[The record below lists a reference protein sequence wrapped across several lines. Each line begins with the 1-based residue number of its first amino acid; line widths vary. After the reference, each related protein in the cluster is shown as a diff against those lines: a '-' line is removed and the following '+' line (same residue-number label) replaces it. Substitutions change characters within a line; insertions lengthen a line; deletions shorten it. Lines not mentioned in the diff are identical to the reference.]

1 MEYKDYYRILGVDRS
16 ASEQEIKQAYRK
28 LARQY
33 HPDINPGDKQAET
46 RFKDINE
53 AYEVLSDKEKRAKY
67 DRFGRDWN
75 RYEQVGGGR
84 GFDWSAYGGGSGGG
98 VNVDFGDIF
107 ETLFGGGMPGTQRP
121 AGGGFNMRMD
131 GQDVERTVDITLEE
145 AFSGTQRRIQA
156 TSADGNPRTIT
167 AKIPAGADNGTRVRI
182 AGEGG
187 PGMGGGNR
195 GDLMLLVRVLPHE
208 HFQREGN
215 DLKTDV
221 QVDLYTLLLGGEIQ
235 VQTLDGKKLT
245 LNIPAGTPNG
255 RVFRLNG
262 QGMPSIRSPQQRGD
276 LYVTAQALLPSRL
289 SAREREL
296 FEELRS
302 LRR

>member
-1 MEYKDYYRILGVDRS
+1 MEYKDYYRILGVDRD

-46 RFKDINE
+46 RFKEINE
-53 AYEVLSDKEKRAKY
+53 AYEVLSDKDKRAKY
-67 DRFGRDWN
+67 DRFGREWN
-75 RYEQVGGGR
+75 RYEQAGGGQ

-98 VNVDFGDIF
+98 VNVDFSDIF
-107 ETLFGGGMPGTQRP
+107 ETLFGGGMPGSRRST
-121 AGGGFNMRMD
+121 GGGFNVRME

-156 TSADGNPRTIT
+156 TGPDGSPRTIT

-187 PGMGGGNR
+187 LGIGGGSR
-195 GDLMLLVRVLPHE
+195 GDLILTVRVLPHD

-215 DLKTDV
+215 DLKTDA

-245 LNIPAGTPNG
+245 LHIPAGTPNR

-262 QGMPSIRSPQQRGD
+262 QGMPSLRSPQQRGD
-276 LYVTAQALLPSRL
+276 LYVTVHALLPTNL
-289 SAREREL
+289 SARERAL

-302 LRR
+302 MRR

>member
-1 MEYKDYYRILGVDRS
+1 MEYKDYYRILGVDRG
-16 ASEQEIKQAYRK
+16 ASEQEIKHAYRK

-46 RFKDINE
+46 RFKEINE

-75 RYEQVGGGR
+75 RYEQAGGGR
-84 GFDWSAYGGGSGGG
+84 GFDWSAYGGSGSGTI
-98 VNVDFGDIF
+98 DFSDIF
-107 ETLFGGGMPGTQRP
+107 ETLFGGGMPGAQRS
-121 AGGGFNMRMD
+121 AGGGFNMRME

-156 TSADGNPRTIT
+156 TSPDGSSRTIT
-167 AKIPAGADNGTRVRI
+167 ARIPAGADNGTRVRI

-187 PGMGGGNR
+187 LGIGGGSR
-195 GDLMLLVRVLPHE
+195 GDLILTVHILPHD

-245 LNIPAGTPNG
+245 LHIPSGTPNG

-262 QGMPSIRSPQQRGD
+262 QGMPSLRSPQQRGD
-276 LYVTAQALLPSRL
+276 LYVTVQALLPTNL
-289 SAREREL
+289 SARERDL
-296 FEELRS
+296 FEQLRS
-302 LRR
+302 MRR